1 MTPFYKKALDTLN
14 FLMSEQT
21 LEPIYE
27 RVALEY
33 KEITLENTMKLLI
46 RCKLTYNSRQML
58 MQMYKLCDE
67 HKVSSDRIKKFID
80 SSPGYRLYQEQF
92 NEIHALFDDLMKHA
106 GRVID
111 QGAIMSNSSHR

>member
-1 MTPFYKKALDTLN
+1 MKALDTLN

-33 KEITLENTMKLLI
+33 REVTLENTMKLLI
-46 RCKLTYNSRQML
+46 RCKLTYNSREML
-58 MQMYKLCDE
+58 MRMYKLCDE
-67 HKVSSDRIKKFID
+67 HKVSSDKIKKFID
-80 SSPGYRLYQEQF
+80 SAPGYRLFQEQLD
-92 NEIHALFDDLMKHA
+92 EIRAAFDDLMKHA

-111 QGAIMSNSSHR
+111 QAATITNSSHR